1 MPGFWLLLWGSKVV
15 PGNLRVLD
23 AVKVRKSSAC
33 PLLFVPQDVA
43 AKLGKDAGLAGCRRT
58 SNALDWIFR
67 GGLDCRG
74 RLSN

>member
-15 PGNLRVLD
+15 SGNLRVLD

-58 SNALDWIFR
+58 SNCS
-67 GGLDCRG
+67 GLG
-74 RLSN
+74 FSWGFGLQGKVI

>member
-15 PGNLRVLD
+15 SGNLS
-23 AVKVRKSSAC
+23 VRKSSAC

-58 SNALDWIFR
+58 SNCS
-67 GGLDCRG
+67 GLG
-74 RLSN
+74 FSWGFGLQGKVI